1 MPESGR
7 MGWFRKPV
15 GYGPVGS
22 NPTLSVLENKM
33 ILVSGDDIGSL
44 IDDNGE
50 TIAKIFDKVEIID
63 D

>member
-1 MPESGR
+1 
-7 MGWFRKPV
+7 
-15 GYGPVGS
+15 
-22 NPTLSVLENKM
+22 LENKM